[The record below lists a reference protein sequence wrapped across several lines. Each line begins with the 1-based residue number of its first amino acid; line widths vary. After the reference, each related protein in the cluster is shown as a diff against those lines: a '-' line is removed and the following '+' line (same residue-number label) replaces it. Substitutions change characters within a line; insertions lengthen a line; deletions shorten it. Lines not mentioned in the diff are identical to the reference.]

1 MEHEVIIGTVKN
13 KKQFEV
19 NLEEKFYHIPEA
31 VVPKEMLPVEY
42 VALYLP
48 AGTFGDEDGC
58 IRWYGKVKEAK
69 VVKRAEITSL
79 PSKNGEINYI
89 RFEVE
94 EWKQLE
100 KPIVREC
107 GGIYAKAFT
116 SFEKLLSATKLSDIV
131 NTEYAVAKKIKQSG
145 FKPEVLDK
153 IETSKDPVGVKLLT
167 KRINDA
173 AGSEKLIPV
182 QITKWLLKN
191 GYLEIVL
198 DEKTGTKNRVPTK
211 AGAELGIENFWEINR
226 FYREYSKNYYSEEAQ
241 KFIISHLN
249 DIIFVNIDE
258 AYKNE

>member
-1 MEHEVIIGTVKN
+1 
-13 KKQFEV
+13 
-19 NLEEKFYHIPEA
+19 
-31 VVPKEMLPVEY
+31 ML
-42 VALYLP
+42 
-48 AGTFGDEDGC
+48 DE
-58 IRWYGKVKEAK
+58 
-69 VVKRAEITSL
+69 
-79 PSKNGEINYI
+79 
-89 RFEVE
+89 
-94 EWKQLE
+94 
-100 KPIVREC
+100 
-107 GGIYAKAFT
+107 
-116 SFEKLLSATKLSDIV
+116 
-131 NTEYAVAKKIKQSG
+131 
-145 FKPEVLDK
+145 

-191 GYLEIVL
+191 GYLEIDL